1 MFKRYLYHLVPIIVC
16 DSVILLIFVTLF
28 CSLSTQPGITM
39 IVASG
44 DNGNSAVGSY
54 CDFVSD
60 VVGTSEWVPPLET
73 LTTCNADVRNQP

>member
-1 MFKRYLYHLVPIIVC
+1 
-16 DSVILLIFVTLF
+16 
-28 CSLSTQPGITM
+28 M

-73 LTTCNADVRNQP
+73 LTTGNADVRNVRNVRNQP

>member
-1 MFKRYLYHLVPIIVC
+1 
-16 DSVILLIFVTLF
+16 
-28 CSLSTQPGITM
+28 M

-60 VVGTSEWVPPLET
+60 VVGTSEWVPWKAMESVGITVGITSELLAITE
-73 LTTCNADVRNQP
+73 DVELC